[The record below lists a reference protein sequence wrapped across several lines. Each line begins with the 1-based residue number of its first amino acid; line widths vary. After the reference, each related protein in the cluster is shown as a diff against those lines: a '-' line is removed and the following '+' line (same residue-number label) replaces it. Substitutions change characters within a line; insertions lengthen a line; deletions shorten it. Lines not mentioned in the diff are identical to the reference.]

1 MPRYYLHI
9 RTPNGVDRD
18 PVGVVCRSL
27 ADARAFASQAV
38 MTYVSDA
45 SDVNLELIATARFE
59 IVNEEGRRELL
70 LPFADI
76 LPQEERSWESA
87 G

>member
-9 RTPNGVDRD
+9 RTPNGIDRD
-18 PVGVVCRSL
+18 PIGVACRCL
-27 ADARAFASQAV
+27 DDARAFASQAV
-38 MTYVSDA
+38 MIYVSDGT
-45 SDVNLELIATARFE
+45 DLNLELIATARFE
-59 IVNEEGRRELL
+59 IVNEAGRRELV

-76 LPQEERSWESA
+76 LPQEEKAWEST